1 MWFTR
6 EQFQLCN
13 ELRQWGLEPRFEP
26 GDVVARGFAD
36 LGFEEFQ
43 VLPGPRLLS
52 LTAGTATALPLEHR
66 GHFCWIPSIDEA
78 IRLLEGI
85 GGEITRCSRQDARE
99 WVVELRVRDSMQ
111 EFRGRSFHE
120 VVLQVL
126 LAAYRETYRSKSV
139 SSL

>member
-52 LTAGTATALPLEHR
+52 LTAGTATPLPVEHR

-78 IRLLEGI
+78 IALLEGL
-85 GGEITRCSRQDARE
+85 GAELSSCSRHEARE
-99 WVVELRVRDSMQ
+99 WVVELRVRDTLH
-111 EFRGRSFHE
+111 ELRGRSFHD
-120 VVLQVL
+120 VALKAV
-126 LAAYRETYRSKSV
+126 LAAYRETHHSTSV